1 MYQSQGCV
9 VIFLSYFL
17 ALLIKV
23 DAAGQESRSA
33 LGGLLIAI
41 NVMLVLAVL
50 SACWLTVQQTGGNSR
65 DEDGTIALTK
75 AIQTV
80 EQDTTNTPGSNAMQ
94 VL

>member
-1 MYQSQGCV
+1 M

-65 DEDGTIALTK
+65 DEDALTK

>member
-1 MYQSQGCV
+1 M

-33 LGGLLIAI
+33 LAALLIVI

-50 SACWLTVQQTGGNSR
+50 SACWLAVQQTGGNSR
-65 DEDGTIALTK
+65 HGDSTNALTE

-80 EQDTTNTPGSNAMQ
+80 EKDTTNTPGSNAMQ